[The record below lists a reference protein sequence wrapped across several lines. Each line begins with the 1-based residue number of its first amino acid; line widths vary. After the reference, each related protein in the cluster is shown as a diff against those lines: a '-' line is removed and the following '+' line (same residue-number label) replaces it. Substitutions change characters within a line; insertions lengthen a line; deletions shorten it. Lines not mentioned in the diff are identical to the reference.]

1 MLLLLLLPPPPPL
14 LSDCNPQ
21 PVQPRA
27 YNPGLA
33 TASAVPLRLVLLVHH
48 ALRLLFALE
57 PGSMRNTGVPR
68 YPAPG
73 RHQ

>member
-1 MLLLLLLPPPPPL
+1 MLLLLLLL

-21 PVQPRA
+21 PAQPRA
-27 YNPGLA
+27 YNPGLLA
-33 TASAVPLRLVLLVHH
+33 AASAVPLRLVLLVHH

-68 YPAPG
+68 HPVPG